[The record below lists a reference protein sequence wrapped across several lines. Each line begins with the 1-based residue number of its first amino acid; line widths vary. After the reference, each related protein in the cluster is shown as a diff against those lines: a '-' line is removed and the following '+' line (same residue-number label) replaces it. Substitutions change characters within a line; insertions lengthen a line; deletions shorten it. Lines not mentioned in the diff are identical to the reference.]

1 LRAPS
6 LDASR
11 EKPARRRFPKA
22 RLGIRGFEAP
32 SFLRRDF
39 CATNT
44 VYEMTRLLARL
55 ADIAYRRRGRMVL
68 AWVVALVVLI
78 GLGSSLAGE
87 YNADY
92 DTPGSESEA
101 ASELTEREFGG
112 YTGQEIFVVWKDPA
126 GANSPAARESV
137 DAFLAEAK
145 EIDNVEAQTPIRVS
159 KDGTIATTT
168 LPLTVPGWEVSKEDG
183 EKLVEAAEENS
194 GGGLEIKLGG
204 DPIYR
209 AQEGASPEG
218 IGFLGGAIVL
228 LIAFGSVVAA
238 GLPLAIAL
246 VGLGISSGGLIL
258 LLANVVDVPDWT
270 TAVTGLI
277 GIGVGIDYSLLV
289 LTRFRSA
296 MHAGKDR
303 HDAVVEAVTTAGRSV
318 IIAGCTVVIAVL
330 GLFLTG
336 LPYMYGVAISAS
348 LAVLVMMF
356 AAVTLLPALLSY
368 LGPRVDRLRIPFL
381 GRTLKAEGDGESPAA
396 RWSHAVQR
404 RPWTAAIVAT
414 AVLLALAAPALGMR
428 LGFPDAGNDP
438 PDTMT
443 RQSYDLISEGFGPG
457 TNGPLV
463 IAAQLPGPEA
473 RADVERLAQQ
483 LRGEDGVAFVPPP
496 RFNEPGNAAIITVI
510 PTTSPQDEATEDL
523 VKHLRETVVPEALA
537 GSGVRA
543 EVGGVTA
550 ALEDQSEYI
559 VDRMPLFISG
569 VVGLSFLLLLIAFHS
584 PLISLK
590 AGIMNLLS
598 VSAAYGVMTLVAQ
611 GGTLGQLIGIDHEVP
626 IAPFM
631 PVMMFAI
638 LFGLSMDYEV
648 FLISRIR
655 EEYLKDGD
663 TRRAVAD
670 GLAKTARVITAAA
683 AIMVVVFL
691 AFLTTPEVF
700 LKLFGIGLAS
710 AIFLD
715 ATVVR
720 MVLVPAVMQ
729 LLGSRNWWI
738 PDWLERILPRL
749 DTERVAVGTAEGRS

>member
-1 LRAPS
+1 
-6 LDASR
+6 
-11 EKPARRRFPKA
+11 
-22 RLGIRGFEAP
+22 
-32 SFLRRDF
+32 
-39 CATNT
+39 
-44 VYEMTRLLARL
+44 MTRRLARL
-55 ADIAYRRRGRMVL
+55 ADIAYRHRGRMVL
-68 AWVVALVVLI
+68 AWIGAAIVII

-87 YNADY
+87 YEADY
-92 DTPGSESEA
+92 NTPGSESKA

-112 YTGQEIFVVWKDPA
+112 YSGQEVFVVWKDPD
-126 GANSPAARESV
+126 GANSPAARKGI
-137 DAFLAEAK
+137 DAFFADVRQIEDIEPRTA
-145 EIDNVEAQTPIRVS
+145 IRVS
-159 KDGTIATTT
+159 DDGTIATTT
-168 LPLTVPGWEVSKEDG
+168 LPLTVPGWEVTKEDG
-183 EKLVEAAEENS
+183 EKLVAAAEDNS
-194 GGGLEIKLGG
+194 GGGLEIELGG

-218 IGFLGGAIVL
+218 LGFLGAAIVL

-246 VGLGISSGGLIL
+246 IGLGISSGGLIV
-258 LLANVVDVPDWT
+258 LLANVIDVPDWT
-270 TAVTGLI
+270 TAVSGLI
-277 GIGVGIDYSLLV
+277 GIGVGIDYALLV
-289 LTRFRSA
+289 LTRFRAALNS
-296 MHAGKDR
+296 GKDR

-348 LAVLVMMF
+348 LAVLVMML

-381 GRTLKAEGDGESPAA
+381 GRTLKTEGDGSSPAA

-404 RPWTAAIVAT
+404 RPWTAAIAAT

-457 TNGPLV
+457 ANGPLV
-463 IAAQLPGPEA
+463 LAAELPDPSAKG
-473 RADVERLAQQ
+473 DVDALAVT
-483 LRGEDGVAFVPPP
+483 LRNENGVAYVPAPEH
-496 RFNEPGNAAIITVI
+496 NDDGSAAILTVI
-510 PTTSPQDEATEDL
+510 PTTSPQAEATEDL
-523 VKHLRETVVPEALA
+523 VLHLRDRVVPEQMA
-537 GSGVRA
+537 GTGVTV
-543 EVGGVTA
+543 EIGGVTA

-559 VDRMPLFISG
+559 VDRMPLFIAG
-569 VVGLSFLLLLIAFHS
+569 VVGLSFLLLLVAFHS

-611 GGTLGQLIGIDHEVP
+611 GGAVGELIGIDHEVP

-663 TRRAVAD
+663 TRRAIAD

-691 AFLTTPEVF
+691 AFVASPEVF
-700 LKLFGIGLAS
+700 LKLFGIGLAA

-738 PDWLERILPRL
+738 PNWLERVLPRL
-749 DTERVAVGTAEGRS
+749 DVERVAVGTAEGRP

>member
-1 LRAPS
+1 
-6 LDASR
+6 
-11 EKPARRRFPKA
+11 
-22 RLGIRGFEAP
+22 
-32 SFLRRDF
+32 
-39 CATNT
+39 
-44 VYEMTRLLARL
+44 MTRHLARL

-68 AWVVALVVLI
+68 AWIAALVVII
-78 GLGSSLAGE
+78 GLGSSLKGE
-87 YNADY
+87 YEADY
-92 DTPGSESEA
+92 NTPGSESKK

-112 YTGQEIFVVWKDPA
+112 YSGQEVYVVWKDPS
-126 GANSPAARESV
+126 GAMSPGAKKGIDS
-137 DAFLAEAK
+137 FLAEASQ
-145 EIDNVEAQTPIRVS
+145 VEHISKQTAIRVS
-159 KDGTIATTT
+159 DDGKIATTT
-168 LPLTVPGWEVSKEDG
+168 LPLTVPGWEVTKAQG
-183 EKLVEAAEENS
+183 EQLVDAAEAND
-194 GGGLEIKLGG
+194 GDGLQIELGG

-218 IGFLGGAIVL
+218 LGFLGAAIVL

-246 VGLGISSGGLIL
+246 VGLGITSGGLIL

-270 TAVTGLI
+270 TAVSGLI

-296 MHAGKDR
+296 LNGGKDR

-348 LAVLVMMF
+348 LAVLVVML
-356 AAVTLLPALLSY
+356 AAITLLPALLSY
-368 LGPRVDRLRIPFL
+368 LGPRVDRLRIPLL
-381 GRTLKAEGDGESPAA
+381 GRGLKTEGDGESPAA
-396 RWSHAVQR
+396 RWSHMVQR
-404 RPWTAAIVAT
+404 HPWTAVVLGGG
-414 AVLLALAAPALGMR
+414 VLLALAAPALGMR

-443 RQSYDLISEGFGPG
+443 RQAYDLMTEGFGPG

-463 IAAQLPGPEA
+463 IVAELPDAGARGDVEA
-473 RADVERLAQQ
+473 LATKIRAD
-483 LRGEDGVAFVPPP
+483 DGVSYVPKP
-496 RFNEPGNAAIITVI
+496 RINDSGSAALITVI
-510 PTTSPQDEATEDL
+510 PTTSPQDKATQDL
-523 VKHLRETVVPEALA
+523 VNELRDEVIPSTL
-537 GSGVRA
+537 SGTGVTA
-543 EVGGVTA
+543 HVGGVTA
-550 ALEDQSEYI
+550 ALEDQSDYMVE
-559 VDRMPLFISG
+559 RMPLFIGG

-590 AGIMNLLS
+590 AGVMNLLS

-611 GGTLGQLIGIDHEVP
+611 GGAVGELIGIDHEVP
-626 IAPFM
+626 VAPFM

-655 EEYLKDGD
+655 EEYLVDGD

-691 AFLTTPEVF
+691 AFVASPEVF
-700 LKLFGIGLAS
+700 LKLFGIGLAA

-738 PDWLERILPRL
+738 PDWLERRLPRL
-749 DTERVAVGTAEGRS
+749 DVEPAPVGVAGGQS